1 MLYIFGHLFTHTN
14 TTIINSNFFHL
25 KTSNFLFLRGKSS
38 AMSAANAAADCIRT
52 WLVTGTGPGETV
64 GMAVYND
71 KGYYGVQKDIMFSFP
86 CMCVGGEWIVKEGLS
101 LSSFAREKISA
112 TEKELLN
119 ERDAAMEILSV
130 AENVKPPYSKI

>member
-1 MLYIFGHLFTHTN
+1 
-14 TTIINSNFFHL
+14 
-25 KTSNFLFLRGKSS
+25 
-38 AMSAANAAADCIRT
+38 MSAANAAADCIRT

-71 KGYYGVQKDIMFSFP
+71 KGYYGVEKDIMFSFP